1 MSSRVDRALAEYA
14 AHGWPARPCPG
25 GVALQAS
32 QFDLVE
38 IDSPVGAII
47 HHRLLTRV
55 PTATIRPP
63 WWSMLLGP
71 ASVADRMRW
80 VFVFAPGFLDP
91 DQVARDGGRL
101 HHGPDAWVPAPPGR
115 TPDGLTVGWVVP
127 PSHAHWHPYRPDG
140 VFDSLG
146 WLRGHLP
153 RVTRSV
159 RATP

>member
-1 MSSRVDRALAEYA
+1 MTSSRVTRALAEYA
-14 AHGWPARPCPG
+14 AHGWPAQQRSW

-38 IDSPVGAII
+38 IESPVGAII

-71 ASVADRMRW
+71 GDQQMRW
-80 VFVFAPGFLDP
+80 LFVFAPDFLDA

-101 HHGPDAWVPAPPGR
+101 HRGPDAWVPAPPGHA
-115 TPDGLTVGWVVP
+115 PDGLTVGWVVP
-127 PSHAHWHPYRPDG
+127 PAQARWRPYRPDG

-146 WLRGHLP
+146 WLLRS
-153 RVTRSV
+153 RVR
-159 RATP
+159 P